1 MRGWTLLLALCLAA
15 PGAGA
20 GDTLRLPVSGAI
32 TVAPDGTVHNHVL
45 GKGLPPAVE
54 SLVSAAIGKWEFEPV
69 VRNGVPAYA
78 RSLIHMTLQAKDVPG
93 GYQLRVEDVRFS
105 GYRQPALRE
114 SPEYP
119 RGALRMGIEA
129 LVLVAQRIDAD
140 GAVLDTAPVQTTLT
154 NVYGEQSDAERWRR
168 DFEEAAVNA
177 AKRWRYRKA
186 EPEHGDP
193 LETTIVAPV
202 TFRLARPSEPVAPMV
217 WHRDELRG
225 ARHAIPW
232 LHPDQ
237 QQFVVDG
244 LADGRTVTLD
254 SPVAL
259 KTPVRGMAL

>member
-1 MRGWTLLLALCLAA
+1 MRRWTWFLALFLAA
-15 PGAGA
+15 TAASA
-20 GDTLRLPVSGAI
+20 GDTLRLPVSGGI
-32 TVAPDGTVHNHVL
+32 TVAPDGTVQSHVL
-45 GKGLPPAVE
+45 AKGLPPAVE
-54 SLVSAAIGKWEFEPV
+54 SLVSGAIGKWEFEPV
-69 VRNGVPAYA
+69 VRNGVPSYT
-78 RSLIHMTLQAKDVPG
+78 RCLIQMTLLATEVSG

-105 GYRQPALRE
+105 GYRQPASRE

-140 GAVLDTAPVQTTLT
+140 GKVLDTAPVQTTLT

-168 DFEEAAVNA
+168 DLEEAAVEA
-177 AKRWRYRKA
+177 AKQWRYQKA

-193 LETTIVAPV
+193 LETTIVVPV
-202 TFRLARPSEPVAPMV
+202 AFRIARPSEPVAPMQ

-225 ARHAIPW
+225 PRHAIPW
-232 LHPDQ
+232 LRPDQ

-244 LADGRTVTLD
+244 LADGQVVTLD

-259 KTPVRGMAL
+259 KTPVRGAAL